1 MTDRKEGPKE
11 AKEGYVSACQ
21 IRDDELYTTRNVSGL
36 TKQSPKTLEAWR
48 LKGYGPPY
56 LKIGRL
62 VRYRGRDIRLWL
74 DASTRHSTSEEA

>member
-1 MTDRKEGPKE
+1 MTHSKEGPIE
-11 AKEGYVSACQ
+11 AKEGSASARQ
-21 IRDDELYTTRNVSGL
+21 IHDDELYTTRNVSGF

-62 VRYRGRDIRLWL
+62 VRYRGRDIRQWL